1 MRATI
6 HQIAKAAGVSIAT
19 VSRVLNK
26 SDHPVNAETSRRVWQ
41 VAAELGYRTN
51 YVARGLRT
59 EQTRTIGVIT
69 DDIVSD
75 FTPPIVRAVQD
86 RLKQDGYYCVI
97 VSADRN
103 PVTQAEAVDDMLSHG
118 VDGVVFVESWHHSA
132 LGLLEQA
139 GKPYVYVHRQFG
151 QTFYPSVVPD
161 ETHGSRLAVRHLI
174 ELGHRRIGY
183 INGPQ
188 HYYVSDIRLAGY
200 QCELELA
207 GVAFDPALVQR
218 GDWKVESGYQAMQL
232 ILQQAERPTA
242 IFAANDLMAVGAI
255 YAIQDSGLATPE
267 DVAVVGYDNRDIAAL
282 VRPALT
288 TVTLPCYEMGEEAAA
303 VLLRLLAAVER
314 NLDEEDHAETKVS
327 GRLIVRQ
334 SCGARQ

>member
-1 MRATI
+1 MRVTI
-6 HQIAKAAGVSIAT
+6 HQIAQAAGVSIAT
-19 VSRVLNK
+19 VSRVLTN
-26 SDHPVNAETSRRVWQ
+26 SAHPVSTDTSRRVWQ
-41 VAAELGYRTN
+41 AADELGYRPN

-59 EQTRTIGVIT
+59 EQTYTVGVIT

-86 RLKQDGYYCVI
+86 RLKKDGYYCVI
-97 VSADRN
+97 ISADRN
-103 PVTQAEAVDDMLSHG
+103 PDVQAEAVEDMLDRG

-139 GKPYVYVHRQFG
+139 GKPYVYVHRQFE

-161 ETHGSRLAVRHLI
+161 EFYGSRLAVRHL
-174 ELGHRRIGY
+174 LDRGHRRIAY

-188 HYYVSDIRLAGY
+188 HYYVSDIRLEGY
-200 QCELELA
+200 RTELNLA
-207 GVAFDPALVQR
+207 GIAFDPGLVAR
-218 GDWKVESGYQAMQL
+218 GTWKVESGYQAMQT
-232 ILQQAERPTA
+232 ILQQGDPPTA
-242 IFAANDLMAVGAI
+242 VFVANDLMAVGAI
-255 YAIQDSGLATPE
+255 YAIQDAGLRTPQ
-267 DVAVVGYDNRDIAAL
+267 DIAIVGYDNREIAAL

-303 VLLRLLAAVER
+303 LLLRLLTPNGHEAEQEER
-314 NLDEEDHAETKVS
+314 TELKVR

-334 SCGARQ
+334 SCGAEQ